1 MTVSLKKLL
10 EPGRIGLVEI
20 PNRLVF
26 PPMQTRA
33 ADNGLPTERLN
44 RFLVERAKGGAGLII
59 MQHSSC
65 WPEAAMSHGIWLWDD
80 SCIPA
85 LRRTARAVHEA
96 GAKLFLQLGGRG
108 TRTENGTPSAAPS
121 SIALSYESGRPR
133 EFTAE
138 ELQRYAVLFGEAAGR
153 VREAGFDGV
162 EIHAAH
168 GKMIG
173 QFLSPYTNRRTDI
186 YGGSTENRTRFPKE
200 ILRSIKNHAGEDF
213 PVIMRISAVDYMEG
227 GLTLEES
234 TAQAVLLEA
243 AGADAF
249 HVSAGAQDKIWT
261 VDLSYFFPHAP
272 LVTYAE
278 TIKKAVSK
286 PVIAVGK
293 IGDPWTAE
301 RILEEGRADFT
312 ALGRPLMADPQ
323 LLQKA
328 LDGRS
333 GDIRR
338 CLYCLNC
345 ETWSSRPELADRG
358 IGCTVNAS
366 VLREEN
372 FLPVKTSRPRRILIA
387 GGGLAAM
394 EAARTLAM
402 RGHFV
407 ELHEKKRELGG
418 QWIVASHG
426 AHKADFRTIIPW
438 LEHEMKKYGVEIHTE
453 STVDAAMIREG
464 NFDEIVLATGALP
477 RELRVERLGET
488 PPLVQGMDV
497 LMDKCPSGQ
506 RVVVVGGRYIG
517 MEAAIKLAGEG
528 RNVTLVEALDLGHG
542 TISRLKGMYRN
553 LLVEKGV
560 HIFDRT
566 PVLRLVP
573 GAVEAAHCRS
583 LLTLPADIVVTAIG
597 TVPCKSLHEE
607 LERSGI
613 RHHEI
618 GDCLTIGDALRAIR
632 SGAELGRQL

>member
-1 MTVSLKKLL
+1 
-10 EPGRIGLVEI
+10 
-20 PNRLVF
+20 
-26 PPMQTRA
+26 
-33 ADNGLPTERLN
+33 
-44 RFLVERAKGGAGLII
+44 
-59 MQHSSC
+59 
-65 WPEAAMSHGIWLWDD
+65 
-80 SCIPA
+80 
-85 LRRTARAVHEA
+85 
-96 GAKLFLQLGGRG
+96 
-108 TRTENGTPSAAPS
+108 
-121 SIALSYESGRPR
+121 
-133 EFTAE
+133 
-138 ELQRYAVLFGEAAGR
+138 
-153 VREAGFDGV
+153 
-162 EIHAAH
+162 
-168 GKMIG
+168 
-173 QFLSPYTNRRTDI
+173 
-186 YGGSTENRTRFPKE
+186 
-200 ILRSIKNHAGEDF
+200 
-213 PVIMRISAVDYMEG
+213 MRISAVDYMEG

-345 ETWSSRPELADRG
+345 ETWNSRPELADRG
-358 IGCTVNAS
+358 IRLHGQRFRAERKKFPSPSKRHVPGAYS
-366 VLREEN
+366 
-372 FLPVKTSRPRRILIA
+372 LPRRRSRPPWRPPVRWPC
-387 GGGLAAM
+387 AAS
-394 EAARTLAM
+394 
-402 RGHFV
+402 FV

-426 AHKADFRTIIPW
+426 AHKADFRTVIPW

-618 GDCLTIGDALRAIR
+618 RRLSDHWRRASGHTKR
-632 SGAELGRQL
+632 SGTGQATLISLHGAAPPCFRAAAVLH